1 MLRQQVQEAQQQI
14 QQSQQQVKDYTDSAR
29 VVKHMLDT
37 GAAKIGDE
45 GGIIVQP
52 AQGAFE
58 YGMITQGKMEDDK
71 QPTNQQLLEAV
82 GSSLYK

>member
-1 MLRQQVQEAQQQI
+1 
-14 QQSQQQVKDYTDSAR
+14 
-29 VVKHMLDT
+29 MLDT

-71 QPTNQQLLEAV
+71 
-82 GSSLYK
+82 